1 VAKEANERPTRVIL
15 VEDHADFRESVSM
28 VLEDRGY
35 ECVDEFSTMEDAL
48 EAMRG
53 GLEADVVL
61 SDLGLPGMSG
71 IEGIRQIREIMPLSQ
86 VLVLTAFTDKEKVFA
101 ALEAEVVLSD
111 LGLPGMSGI
120 EGIRQVREIMPRAQV
135 LVLTAFTDKEKVFA
149 ALEAGAHG
157 YLVKAGSATRL
168 IETLEEVL
176 AGGTPLDPKIAG
188 MILASFRKLS
198 PIADTETLSERECEV
213 LQLSAKGLTRQE
225 IADELQLSTHSV
237 TEYIRRSFDKLHVRS
252 LPAAVSEAIRRGLL
266 DLS

>member
-1 VAKEANERPTRVIL
+1 MAKDEKDQPTRVIL

-35 ECVDEFSTMEDAL
+35 QCVGDFSTMEDAL
-48 EAMRG
+48 DALAG
-53 GLEADVVL
+53 GLQADVVL

-71 IEGIRQIREIMPLSQ
+71 IDGIRRI
-86 VLVLTAFTDKEKVFA
+86 
-101 ALEAEVVLSD
+101 
-111 LGLPGMSGI
+111 
-120 EGIRQVREIMPRAQV
+120 REIMPRAQV

-188 MILASFRKLS
+188 MILQSFRKLS

-225 IADELQLSTHSV
+225 IADDLGLSQHSV